1 MNQKRCGIM
10 QSTITKNESEKKHL
24 ESLTKPFKKDAKLYT
39 FATILLE
46 NIPFKTLVKYDSKFL
61 TSFIE
66 DRFKH
71 FQTSL
76 SKLGTFTIEKATHAK
91 EKDIYSLEMA
101 YPDAPYLIVTLE
113 ALFKEHNLQITE
125 LHHPIFT
132 VDCDK
137 KGKINAL
144 SKPTQGTFLVSQ
156 VYIEFTSKSGEIDL
170 KALKKDIEKHM
181 NAVQAAKCDHDD
193 IVNTL
198 MSLKDDIANVK
209 EPLAK
214 FQNEWVDLLDWLKG
228 HNFSF
233 FGYTALEIETKGKS
247 CTIKTVKN
255 SQKGILS
262 KEFIK
267 NNIELYSILEAQCES
282 LAHYRSPF
290 IFDTISYKSPIQRL
304 ENLMRLSLKI
314 PVSKNKVVE
323 HNFVGLLKQSSLLV
337 KNLETPIIREKMRAI
352 FEHKHLIPGSYDFNQ
367 IIRFFTAT
375 PKFELF
381 RTPTENLLEL
391 VDDLLS
397 ITNPNE
403 IYCFTRTQ
411 IEYSRPFLLICV
423 PNELFTHENTES
435 IKAYLNETLSLNVS
449 EIIKARNELFCRLH
463 IHFDHA
469 SGKAAKIDAQKIEKA
484 LRERVKPWDEQLRAL
499 MQSSFSSD
507 QAHSLF
513 QKWVNKFPNHHK
525 ARRTPEQ
532 TLRDISYLEKMN
544 KDGEAQ
550 FNLMPFTFKD
560 STLTDKASIL
570 FIYNDTKIDLISI
583 MPIIQDCGI
592 HIYDELTTRIGS
604 KDKIVGYI
612 HSFRVTNKNLEKIEE
627 EEYRD
632 LVVHLLR
639 AIFKGFAI
647 KDPLNALLFDSKMN
661 WKAIK
666 ILQAY
671 RAYYLQLNTRYSR
684 EKINAT
690 LLRYSE
696 STSIL
701 FKYFEAKFTTKK
713 GSKTAKHRAEKI
725 LPEIQQEFLDSLSK
739 VDDIDSDVILK
750 RFFSFIDATLRT
762 NFYIPKDETETFV
775 SFKLESPKVKL
786 PLPVPY
792 REIFIFD
799 PEMEGCHL
807 RFGAVAR
814 GGLRWSDR
822 LDDFRREVLGLVKAQ
837 QTKNVVIVPVG
848 SKGGFVIKKPINSKE
863 DAATESQIQ
872 YKKFIRGLLDITDN
886 LDADANVIHP
896 DNVIRYDAPDPYLVV
911 AADKGT
917 AQFSDLA
924 NEISEEYNCWLG
936 DGFASGGS
944 YGYNHKEVGI
954 TAKGGW
960 ECVKLHFKELGIDIQ
975 KEPFTVAGI
984 GDMSGDVFGNG
995 MLLSRAI
1002 KLQAA
1007 FNHMHI
1013 FLDPDPNPE
1022 KTFKERERLFNLPR
1036 SSWEDYNQKLI
1047 SKGGGIFE
1055 RKAKSIKLSPEI
1067 KAMLNVTTDSLT
1079 GEELITAIL
1088 KMEVD
1093 LLWFGGI
1100 GTYIKND
1107 SETHFQVGDPA
1118 NDAVRVDH
1126 TEVNARVIGEGA
1138 NLGVTMSA
1146 RISLS
1151 LNNVK
1156 VNTDFIDNSA
1166 GVNMSDYEV
1175 NLKILLKR
1183 LMMQNVIPSM
1193 DARNKILEK
1202 ATDEVTD
1209 LVLKNNRGQHRLISM
1224 DEIRSTRK
1232 ANIFHKLVQHYI
1244 SQKLLNPAEETLP
1257 DHNQL
1262 EDLAENGSPIP
1273 RPALSTLQSYT
1284 KMYVHDA
1291 LYRSELP
1298 NKPELE
1304 DFYTNY
1310 IPNSVRKKFGNDIE
1324 QHYLKKEIITT
1335 IITNKIVN
1343 QAGITFVYQT
1353 EQITVKSV
1361 EDIVLAY
1368 LILDR
1373 SLEGNAFRKTIL
1385 DAPVSMDAKYEALI
1399 QFDNMLQGLVLDLLQ
1414 LPNTTLSFDLN
1425 EAIENIYKSLTK
1437 QAKTAVLKEDMKVWV
1452 NKGFS
1457 DKEARKIAMIQQTG
1471 TLSDL
1476 IYFHTQ
1482 ESIDSETGL
1491 NITLQ
1496 LDDLFGFEWIK
1507 QKLSEL
1513 SLKTQWELSQK
1524 DILAQSIRM
1533 QKTNLLKLLVNKHG
1547 KKKLSKTKSEDILEE
1562 IETQFPGSISLY
1574 FKTLHLLR
1582 SSSSVD
1588 LAGLTVTINRLNFL
1602 NLS

>member
-1 MNQKRCGIM
+1 M
-10 QSTITKNESEKKHL
+10 QSTITTNESEKKHL
-24 ESLTKPFKKDAKLYT
+24 ETLTKPFKKDANLHT
-39 FATILLE
+39 FATIFLE
-46 NIPFKTLVKYDSKFL
+46 NIPYKTLLKYDSEFL

-66 DRFKH
+66 NRFGHLKS
-71 FQTSL
+71 SL
-76 SKLGTFTIEKATHAK
+76 SKLGTFSIEKASQATD
-91 EKDIYSLEMA
+91 KDIYALEMA

-137 KGKINAL
+137 KGNIVSL
-144 SKPTQGTFLVSQ
+144 SKPTPDTFLVSQ
-156 VYIEFTSKSGEIDL
+156 VYIEFTSKSGDINL
-170 KALKKDIEKHM
+170 KELKQDISKHM
-181 NAVQAAKCDHDD
+181 DAVQAAKNDHGDM
-193 IVNTL
+193 ISTL
-198 MSLKDDIANVK
+198 MSIKKEIENVD
-209 EPLAK
+209 EQLAK
-214 FQNEWVDLLDWLKG
+214 FQDEWIDLLDWLKDY
-228 HNFSF
+228 NFSF
-233 FGYTALEIETKGKS
+233 FGYTALQVETKGKS
-247 CTIKTVKN
+247 CTITTVKN

-262 KEFIK
+262 KDFIK
-267 NNIELYSILEAQCES
+267 NNVELYSVLEAQCES
-282 LAHYRSPF
+282 LAQYRSPF
-290 IFDTISYKSPIQRL
+290 IFDTITYKSPIQRL

-314 PVSKNKVVE
+314 PVSENKVIE

-352 FEHKHLIPGSYDFNQ
+352 FNHKHLIPGSYDFNQ

-411 IEYSRPFLLICV
+411 IKYSRPFLLVCI
-423 PNELFTHENTES
+423 PNELFTHENIES
-435 IKAYLNETLSLNVS
+435 IKSYLNDTLPLKVS
-449 EIIKARNELFCRLH
+449 EIITARNELFCRLH
-463 IHFDHA
+463 IHFAHA
-469 SGKAAKIDAQKIEKA
+469 SEKASKIDAQKIEKE
-484 LRERVKPWDEQLRAL
+484 LRERVKPWDEQLRTL
-499 MQSSFSSD
+499 IQNSFPSEK
-507 QAHSLF
+507 AHTLY
-513 QKWVNKFPNHHK
+513 QEWANKFPNHHK

-532 TLRDISYLEKMN
+532 TLRDITFLEKMQSE
-544 KDGEAQ
+544 DEAQ
-550 FNLMPFTFKD
+550 FNLMPFQFKD

-570 FIYNDTKIDLISI
+570 FIYNKTKIDLIAI
-583 MPIIQDCGI
+583 MPIIQDFGI

-604 KDKIVGYI
+604 KDKIIGYI
-612 HSFRVTNKNLEKIEE
+612 HSFRVSNKNLEKIDE
-627 EEYRD
+627 EEYRE
-632 LVVHLLR
+632 LVVNLLR
-639 AIFKGFAI
+639 AIFKGFAT
-647 KDPLNALLFDSKMN
+647 KDPLNALLFSAKMD
-661 WKAIK
+661 WKSIK
-666 ILQAY
+666 VLQAY

-684 EKINAT
+684 EKINST
-690 LLRYSE
+690 LLRYAE
-696 STSIL
+696 STAIL
-701 FKYFEAKFTTKK
+701 FKFFDAKFSTNKAL
-713 GSKTAKHRAEKI
+713 KTAKHRTENV
-725 LPEIQQEFLDSLSK
+725 LPEIKQEFLDSLAK

-762 NFYIPKDETETFV
+762 NFYIPKDETQTFV

-792 REIFIFD
+792 REIFIYD

-863 DAATESQIQ
+863 EAAVESQIQ

-886 LDADANVIHP
+886 LDADATVIHP
-896 DNVIRYDAPDPYLVV
+896 KHVIRYDAPDPYLVV

-924 NEISEEYNCWLG
+924 NAISEEYNCWLG

-960 ECVKLHFKELGIDIQ
+960 ECVKLHFKELGMDIQ

-995 MLLSRAI
+995 LLLSKAI

-1055 RKAKSIKLSPEI
+1055 RKAKSITLSPEI
-1067 KAMLNVTTDSLT
+1067 KAMLNVTTDALT
-1079 GEELITAIL
+1079 GEELISAIL

-1100 GTYIKND
+1100 GTYIKNE

-1146 RISLS
+1146 RIAMSMNKIKL
-1151 LNNVK
+1151 
-1156 VNTDFIDNSA
+1156 NTDFIDNSA

-1183 LMMQNVIPSM
+1183 LMMQGTIQSM

-1202 ATDEVTD
+1202 ATDEVTE

-1232 ANIFHKLVQHYI
+1232 ANIFQKLIQHYI

-1257 DHNQL
+1257 NHNQL
-1262 EDLAENGSPIP
+1262 EELAENGAPVP
-1273 RPALSTLQSYT
+1273 RPALATLQSYT

-1291 LYRSELP
+1291 LYVSELP
-1298 NKPELE
+1298 TRPELE

-1324 QHYLKKEIITT
+1324 QHYLKKEIIAT

-1353 EQITVKSV
+1353 EQITGKSV

-1368 LILDR
+1368 LILDK
-1373 SLEGNAFRKTIL
+1373 SLEGDLFRKTIL
-1385 DAPVSMDAKYEALI
+1385 DAAVSMDAKYEALI
-1399 QFDNMLQGLVLDLLQ
+1399 QFDNMLQGLVVDLLQ
-1414 LPNTTLSFDLN
+1414 LPNSNLSFGLSN
-1425 EAIENIYKSLTK
+1425 AIETIYASLTK
-1437 QAKTAVLKEDMKVWV
+1437 QVKTGVLKEDMKTWV

-1496 LDDLFGFEWIK
+1496 LDELFGFEWIK

-1533 QKTNLLKLLVNKHG
+1533 QKTNLLKLLVNKYG
-1547 KKKLSKTKSEDILEE
+1547 KKKLAKTKSEDILEE

-1574 FKTLHLLR
+1574 FKTLHQLR
-1582 SSSSVD
+1582 SSASVD

-1602 NLS
+1602 NLA

>member
-1 MNQKRCGIM
+1 M
-10 QSTITKNESEKKHL
+10 QSTITTNETEKKHL
-24 ESLTKPFKKDAKLYT
+24 ESLTKSFKKDVNLHS
-39 FATILLE
+39 FATIFLE
-46 NIPFKTLVKYDSKFL
+46 NIPFKTLLKYDSEFL
-61 TSFIE
+61 IPFIQ
-66 DRFKH
+66 DRYQH
-71 FQTSL
+71 LQSSI
-76 SKLGTFTIEKATHAK
+76 SKLGTFTINKSADPNK
-91 EKDIYSLEMA
+91 KDIFCLEMA
-101 YPDAPYLIVTLE
+101 FPDAPYLIVTLE
-113 ALFKEHNLQITE
+113 ALFKKHHLQITE

-132 VDCDK
+132 LDCDK
-137 KGKINAL
+137 KGAIKSI
-144 SKPTQGTFLVSQ
+144 SKPAQDTFLVSQ
-156 VYIEFTSKSGEIDL
+156 VYIEFTSKSGDIDL
-170 KALKKDIEKHM
+170 KSLKKDIDKHM
-181 NAVQAAKCDHDD
+181 DAVQAAKRDHDD
-193 IVNTL
+193 MISTL
-198 MSLKDDIANVK
+198 MSIKEDISKVT

-214 FQNEWVDLLDWLKG
+214 FQDEWVDLLDWLKG

-233 FGYTALEIETKGKS
+233 FGYTALEVETKDKS
-247 CTIKTVKN
+247 CTIKTVKD

-267 NNIELYSILEAQCES
+267 NNVELYSVLEAQCES
-282 LAHYRSPF
+282 LAQYRSPF
-290 IFDTISYKSPIQRL
+290 IFDTIAYKSPVQRL

-314 PVSKNKVVE
+314 PVSKNKVIE

-352 FEHKHLIPGSYDFNQ
+352 FNHKHLIPGSYDFNQ

-411 IEYSRPFLLICV
+411 IKYSRPFLLVCI
-423 PNELFTHENTES
+423 PYELFTHENIES
-435 IKAYLNETLSLNVS
+435 IKTYLNESLSLNVS

-469 SGKAAKIDAQKIEKA
+469 SGKAAKIDAQKIEKD
-484 LRERVKPWDEQLRAL
+484 LRERVKPWDEQLRSL
-499 MQSSFSSD
+499 LQTTFSTD
-507 QAHSLF
+507 KAHSLY
-513 QKWVNKFPNHHK
+513 QEWVNQFPNHHK

-532 TLRDISYLEKMN
+532 TIRDITFLEKMQN
-544 KDGEAQ
+544 EGEAQ

-560 STLTDKASIL
+560 STLSDKASIL
-570 FIYNDTKIDLISI
+570 FIYNPTKIDLISI
-583 MPIIQDCGI
+583 MPIIQDFGI

-604 KDKIVGYI
+604 KDKILGYI
-612 HSFRVTNKNLEKIEE
+612 HSFRITNKNLEKIDE
-627 EEYRD
+627 EEYRE
-632 LVVHLLR
+632 LVVSLLR
-639 AIFKGFAI
+639 AIFKGYAI
-647 KDPLNALLFDSKMN
+647 KDPLNALLFGAKMK
-661 WKAIK
+661 WEAIK
-666 ILQAY
+666 VLQAY

-684 EKINAT
+684 EKINST
-690 LLRYSE
+690 LLKYCE
-696 STSIL
+696 STSLL
-701 FKYFEAKFTTKK
+701 FKYFEAKFSTKK
-713 GSKTAKHRAEKI
+713 GLKSAKHRAEKV
-725 LPEIQQEFLDSLSK
+725 LPEIHQEFLDSLAK

-762 NFYIPKDETETFV
+762 NFFIPKDETQTFV
-775 SFKLESPKVKL
+775 SFKLESPKIKL

-792 REIFIFD
+792 REIFVFD

-848 SKGGFVIKKPINSKE
+848 SKGGFVIKKPINTKE
-863 DAATESQIQ
+863 EAAVESQIQ
-872 YKKFIRGLLDITDN
+872 YKKFIKGLLDITDN
-886 LDADANVIHP
+886 LDADANVLHP

-960 ECVKLHFKELGIDIQ
+960 ECVKLHFKELGMDIQ

-995 MLLSRAI
+995 MLLSKAI

-1055 RKAKSIKLSPEI
+1055 RKAKSITLTPEI
-1067 KAMLNVTTDSLT
+1067 KAMLNVTSDTLT

-1100 GTYIKND
+1100 GTYIKNET
-1107 SETHFQVGDPA
+1107 ETHFQVGDPA

-1146 RISLS
+1146 RIAMSM
-1151 LNNVK
+1151 NNVK

-1183 LMMQNVIPSM
+1183 LMMQNIIPSM

-1202 ATDEVTD
+1202 ATDEVTE

-1232 ANIFHKLVQHYI
+1232 ASIFHKLVQHYI

-1262 EDLAENGSPIP
+1262 EELAEKGAPIP

-1291 LYRSELP
+1291 LYASELP

-1343 QAGITFVYQT
+1343 QAGITFIYQT
-1353 EQITVKSV
+1353 EQITGKSV
-1361 EDIVLAY
+1361 EEIVFAY

-1373 SLEGNAFRKTIL
+1373 SLEGDAFRKTIL
-1385 DAPVSMDAKYEALI
+1385 DAAVSMDAKYEALI
-1399 QFDNMLQGLVLDLLQ
+1399 QFDNMLQGLVVDLLQ
-1414 LPNTTLSFDLN
+1414 LPNTALSFELTT
-1425 EAIENIYKSLTK
+1425 AIESIYKSLTK
-1437 QAKTAVLKEDMKVWV
+1437 QAKTNILKEDMKVWV
-1452 NKGFS
+1452 NKGFV

-1496 LDDLFGFEWIK
+1496 LDELFGFEWIK
-1507 QKLSEL
+1507 QKLAEL

-1533 QKTNLLKLLVNKHG
+1533 QKTKLLKILVNKNG
-1547 KKKLSKTKSEDILEE
+1547 RKKLAKTKSEDILEE

-1574 FKTLHLLR
+1574 FKTLHQLR
-1582 SSSSVD
+1582 SSSSID

-1602 NLS
+1602 NLA